1 MPLEVFT
8 VNRHRF
14 GMFLEVFR
22 FLYDLMSMH
31 LTIRKSYYDT
41 FLAKVKQFT
50 KYFYSVKDTKRLLS
64 EDQNQHNLKNSML
77 LEKIKEIKQV
87 LSGLNNTISKKSKQI
102 KELDE
107 ELGIQEEE
115 VETVILDKATKLE
128 KAIQI
133 IHANPISSNE
143 LILKSL

>member
-1 MPLEVFT
+1 
-8 VNRHRF
+8 
-14 GMFLEVFR
+14 
-22 FLYDLMSMH
+22 MSMH

-133 IHANPISSNE
+133 IQNVDPVEYTNIIQSS
-143 LILKSL
+143 